1 MTSTKQGAV
10 SKTPGAT
17 PNVQPCNFRSAGRLS
32 NESART
38 LTSLHEL
45 VARYVSNSLDVYLGT
60 GLEVRLSSVE
70 QLTMDEFKLTCT
82 AGGYMLPCAT
92 RSSTNT
98 VLLEIDNPLMF
109 TVIDLLLGG
118 TGESVEVVREVTEID
133 EDIMEG
139 VGTLIAAEIERVWQ
153 AAGYSLTPGKCI
165 KPNYA
170 HRIFPQTEKV
180 LRITFD
186 VNVAGMTG
194 LLAIAFPASLGGSL
208 VRSTRAD
215 YAGKK
220 GGSSFEPV
228 PDLRKRIL
236 DCKFSLSGELTGLRV
251 PVRNVAAIEVGSVL
265 LLSAAV
271 SDPAKVTLE
280 GKNYYEALPVR
291 QGSNKAM
298 QLGRRITSGFQESE
312 KNGEQKNAGF

>member
-1 MTSTKQGAV
+1 LSATKQENPV
-10 SKTPGAT
+10 SAPSSGPT
-17 PNVQPCNFRSAGRLS
+17 VHPCNFRSAGRLS

-45 VARYVSNSLDVYLGT
+45 VARYLTNSLDVYLGT
-60 GLEVRLSSVE
+60 GLEVRFASVE
-70 QLTMDEFKLTCT
+70 QLTMDEFKMACVS
-82 AGGYMLPCAT
+82 GGYMLPCAT
-92 RSSTNT
+92 KSSSNT

-109 TVIDLLLGG
+109 TMTDLLLGG
-118 TGESVEVVREVTEID
+118 TGEMVEVVREVTEID

-180 LRITFD
+180 LHIKFD
-186 VNVAGMTG
+186 VHVANMTG
-194 LLAIAFPASLGGSL
+194 TLAMAFPASLGGSL

-215 YAGKK
+215 YANGK
-220 GGSSFEPV
+220 GSSFEPL

-236 DCKFSLSGELTGLRV
+236 NCKFSLAGELTGLRV

-271 SDPAKVTLE
+271 SDPAKVMLE
-280 GKNYYEALPVR
+280 GKGYYEALPVR
-291 QGSNKAM
+291 QGNNKAM
-298 QLGRRITSGFQESE
+298 QLGRRIPTGLQETE
-312 KNGEQKNAGF
+312 KIEELNHAGH